1 MITPS
6 SHLITPVAP
15 GVRLIVLMVLLAAG
29 SPAYAQ
35 DAALVGTVTDVQ
47 GGAVPGADVR
57 INREDGAV
65 SRAAVSDNSGTYRID
80 GLPAGVFIVE
90 VRKDGF
96 RRQTEVVMLTS
107 GAPMTLN
114 IELAVAGIDDTV
126 VVTAAGAPQIALE
139 TSKAITIIESA
150 EILARNE
157 TSLSDIVRFTPGVQV
172 RNSGGPGQA
181 SSMRIRGLRP
191 DGTAVLIDGMRFRD
205 AATIQA
211 DATSFLSTLNFVAAD
226 RVEVLRG
233 SGSSLYGTNAV
244 GGVVN
249 IVTRAGGGALRAE
262 GQVEGGSLGH
272 VRARGSFGGGA
283 WNDRLRYSGGALQFN
298 LLDGLDGNDANRST
312 GVSGLVELSVT
323 PTANLMARAFGSND
337 RVETNTGPTASGIP
351 AVNIAQSIVVK
362 AVPVDPDQIA
372 LSNRGLPFQI
382 GAANVFPGRDDPD
395 SERTS
400 AFHTT
405 ALRFRHSAWQAVS
418 WQASYQHVYTRR
430 VFLNGAL
437 GRGFQPAG
445 RSLSHIVGQIDTA
458 DVRAFLAPRAWMHL
472 TAGYEF
478 ERERFHDRQDSDFA
492 ARRVQTESQIRQDA
506 NAAFASAQFALL
518 ERRLQL
524 SVSGR
529 AQRFSLS
536 NPRLIAVGATSPYDG
551 VPVASPPSALTG
563 DVSAAYFVAA
573 SETKLRVHGGNAFRA
588 PAMYERFGGGFDA
601 DPVTGR
607 VGFTPYGDPRLE
619 PDRYQ
624 TIDAGVDQYLFRS
637 KLMVSATVFYNNVT
651 SLTSFN
657 SSGGIRPDTD
667 PYGRVL
673 GYQNSSGGFSRGIEA
688 AIEARPT
695 ASLRLS
701 GGYTY
706 TRAETAEDLAVPGFF
721 LVPGVYEHMATFV
734 MTNRWNSRLDTTFD
748 LFRGGSMY
756 GSFFAAG
763 RARAFKY
770 GGATRAAIVAGY
782 RLIDHARAPV
792 RAYVKVDNLFNAAY
806 YDTGWRALGRTA
818 IAGVSVGF

>member
-1 MITPS
+1 MRPLVVS
-6 SHLITPVAP
+6 VF
-15 GVRLIVLMVLLAAG
+15 VVLLGAAV
-29 SPAYAQ
+29 PASAQ
-35 DAALVGTVTDVQ
+35 EAALSGMVTDAQ
-47 GGAVPGADVR
+47 GAAVPVADVR
-57 INREDGAV
+57 VARED
-65 SRAAVSDNSGTYRID
+65 AAVTRVTTSDGVGRYRID

-90 VRKDGF
+90 VGREGF
-96 RRQTEVVMLTS
+96 RRRTEVVTLTS
-107 GAPMTLN
+107 GVPATLD

-126 VVTAAGAPQIALE
+126 VVTAAGTPQIAQE
-139 TSKAITIIESA
+139 ASKAITIIESA

-157 TSLSDIVRFTPGVQV
+157 TSIGDVVRFTPGVQV
-172 RNSGGPGQA
+172 RNTGGPGQH

-249 IVTRAGGGALRAE
+249 IVTRPGGGAFRGE

-298 LLDGLDGNDANRST
+298 LLDGLDGNDSNRST
-312 GVSGLVELSVT
+312 GVSGLAELRLT
-323 PTANLMARAFGSND
+323 PSATIMARVFGSND
-337 RVETNTGPTASGIP
+337 RVQTNTSPTASGIP
-351 AVNIAQSIVVK
+351 AANIPQSIVVN
-362 AVPVDPDQIA
+362 AIPVEPEQIA
-372 LSNRGLPFQI
+372 LSNSGLPFQV
-382 GAANVFPGRDDPD
+382 GAATVFPGRDDPD

-405 ALRFRHSAWQAVS
+405 ALRFRHSAWEAVS

-430 VFLNGAL
+430 VFINDVL
-437 GRGFQPAG
+437 GRGFQPAAE
-445 RSLSHIVGQIDTA
+445 SFSHIVGQIDTA
-458 DVRAFLAPRAWMHL
+458 DLRAFLAPRPWL
-472 TAGYEF
+472 NVTAGYEF
-478 ERERFHDRQDSDFA
+478 ERERFHDRQDNNLPA
-492 ARRVQTESQIRQDA
+492 PRRTQTETEIRQDA

-518 ERRLQL
+518 DRRLQL
-524 SVSGR
+524 GVSGR

-551 VPVASPPSALTG
+551 VAVASPPSALTG

-573 SETKLRVHGGNAFRA
+573 SGTKLRVHGGNAFRA
-588 PAMYERFGGGFDA
+588 PAMYERFGGGFDM

-607 VGFTPYGDPRLE
+607 IGFTPYGDPRLE
-619 PDRYQ
+619 PDRYR

-637 KLMVSATVFYNNVT
+637 RLMVSATVFYNNVT
-651 SLTSFN
+651 SLTAFDA
-657 SSGGIRPDTD
+657 SGGIRPETD
-667 PYGRVL
+667 PYGRSL
-673 GYQNSSGGFSRGIEA
+673 GYLNSSGGFSRGIETA
-688 AIEARPT
+688 VEARPT

-706 TRAETAEDLAVPGFF
+706 TRSETADDIIVPGFYI
-721 LVPGVYEHMATFV
+721 VPGVFEHMATLV
-734 MTNRWNSRLDTTFD
+734 VTNRWI
-748 LFRGGSMY
+748 GS
-756 GSFFAAG
+756 SSSA
-763 RARAFKY
+763 
-770 GGATRAAIVAGY
+770 
-782 RLIDHARAPV
+782 
-792 RAYVKVDNLFNAAY
+792 
-806 YDTGWRALGRTA
+806 
-818 IAGVSVGF
+818 